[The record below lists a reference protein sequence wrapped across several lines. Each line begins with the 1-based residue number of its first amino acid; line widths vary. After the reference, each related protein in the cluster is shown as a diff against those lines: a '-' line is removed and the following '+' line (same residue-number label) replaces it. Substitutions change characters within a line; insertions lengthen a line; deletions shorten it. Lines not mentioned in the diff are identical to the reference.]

1 MTVWTEIAGPGTR
14 ETVTELLSLCGI
26 TPGASGPEGMLR
38 IADYVPGTDADLSPG
53 ECAVFLVPRE
63 LSGEVLSAGGSG
75 GRALFLP
82 VPILL
87 EEGIR
92 VLTEAV
98 RSVEAELSRAPA
110 VSPEEH
116 EAGDS
121 ADAHPAIAHSAN
133 ARPAVSFDGETV
145 FRGGKSVRLTPR
157 EAACF
162 RILYGRRGETV
173 SREELSGPAGSRSN
187 LADVYIG
194 YLRKKLRPLFGD
206 GVILSVRGK
215 GYSLRLP

>member
-1 MTVWTEIAGPGTR
+1 MTVRTEIADPGTR
-14 ETVTELLSLCGI
+14 ETVGELLSLCGI

-38 IADYVPGTDADLSPG
+38 IADYGPDMAAGPG

-98 RSVEAELSRAPA
+98 RSMEAELFRSPA
-110 VSPEEH
+110 VFSMEER
-116 EAGDS
+116 EAEDR
-121 ADAHPAIAHSAN
+121 ADTHPVITH
-133 ARPAVSFDGETV
+133 PAVSFDGETV
-145 FRGGKSVRLTPR
+145 SRGEKSVRLTPR

-162 RILYGRRGETV
+162 RILYRRRGETV

-187 LADVYIG
+187 LADVYVG

>member
-1 MTVWTEIAGPGTR
+1 MRVRTEIADPGTR

-38 IADYVPGTDADLSPG
+38 IADYGPGMNAVPAAVPG

-87 EEGIR
+87 EEGVR

-98 RSVEAELSRAPA
+98 RSMEAELSRAPA
-110 VSPEEH
+110 VSAEERD
-116 EAGDS
+116 G
-121 ADAHPAIAHSAN
+121 ADPCPAI

-145 FRGGKSVRLTPR
+145 SRGGKSVRLTPR

-187 LADVYIG
+187 LADVYVG

-206 GVILSVRGK
+206 GVILAVRGR